1 MQSEESRNKAIKCV
15 DYLLEN
21 DYIDDY
27 LAYSIKNK
35 IEAKKKQDEKL
46 ARDEEV
52 YEELI
57 RKHILEDKTETIL
70 HIMNGFL
77 LEYYIKNKI
86 AYSTILI
93 FTNRNLYILGE
104 TLETKLLHN
113 EKLNTHK
120 IIKKEQLESI
130 HFYKNNKYIS
140 FETKEGATVISRQ
153 SLTFDDWQMLLNF
166 NIKRW

>member
-1 MQSEESRNKAIKCV
+1 MQSKEDRDKVIECV

-46 ARDEEV
+46 DITKEL

-57 RKHILEDKTETIL
+57 REHILEDKTETIL

-77 LEYYIKNKI
+77 LRYYIKNRI

-104 TLETKLLHN
+104 TLKPKLFLTKN
-113 EKLNTHK
+113 INTYK

-130 HFYKNNKYIS
+130 QFYKNNKYIS

-153 SLTFDDWQMLLNF
+153 SLTFDDWNMLLNF
-166 NIKRW
+166 NIQRW